1 MRTSLCTPLASLAA
15 SALLLGAPQASQAL
29 LVYEVEGSSLTG
41 TLGGVS
47 FTDASWSLT
56 ATADETLATNH
67 MVPLPMGMGTINL
80 WSLSVSPKVRIQTM
94 AMVLEADLLPQGN
107 FGWRALSGTF
117 PVGPTPKIGFV
128 YTTPMFQPET
138 AAGLIN
144 VPGSFVDLQ
153 SPISF
158 SGLAI
163 FEANRAPITS
173 FPIAGG
179 GELKITSSTP
189 APGTF
194 RISQTPAPLPA
205 LAVVGAFS
213 WSRRL
218 RRRLARRAV

>member
-1 MRTSLCTPLASLAA
+1 MRASLGTPLASLAA
-15 SALLLGAPQASQAL
+15 SALLLGGAQPSHAL
-29 LVYEVEGSSLTG
+29 LVYAAEGSSLTG
-41 TLGGVS
+41 TLGGLS
-47 FTDASWSLT
+47 FTDASWRLT
-56 ATADETLATNH
+56 ATADETLAVRQTFT
-67 MVPLPMGMGTINL
+67 VPMGTFDL
-80 WSLSVSPKVRIQTM
+80 WSLPVSPRVRIQTM
-94 AMVLEADLLPQGN
+94 ANVLEANLLPQGI
-107 FGWRALSGTF
+107 FGWRVLSGTF

-128 YTTPMFQPET
+128 FTTSMLQPET

-153 SPISF
+153 SPVSF
-158 SGLAI
+158 SGDSI
-163 FEANRAPITS
+163 FQANSPPFS
-173 FPIAGG
+173 FFPIEGG
-179 GELKITSSTP
+179 GELKITTSTF

>member
-1 MRTSLCTPLASLAA
+1 
-15 SALLLGAPQASQAL
+15 
-29 LVYEVEGSSLTG
+29 
-41 TLGGVS
+41 VS

-56 ATADETLATNH
+56 AVADETLATDDL
-67 MVPLPMGMGTINL
+67 VSLPLGMGTINI
-80 WSLSVSPKVRIQTM
+80 WSLPISPKVRIQTM

-107 FGWRALSGTF
+107 FRWLAGSATF
-117 PVGPTPKIGFV
+117 PVGTTPKIGFV
-128 YTTPMFQPET
+128 YTTSIFQPESS
-138 AAGLIN
+138 AGLIG

-153 SPISF
+153 SPVSF
-158 SGLAI
+158 SGISI

-179 GELKITSSTP
+179 GELTIMSSNS

-194 RISQTPAPLPA
+194 RINQTPPPRPA

-218 RRRLARRAV
+218 RRRLARRAG